1 MNQEPEMIDIF
12 AMLAMVAL
20 IIRNREGED
29 IVRSSYEIAE
39 QMIEERDRYVD

>member
-1 MNQEPEMIDIF
+1 MKNEPEMIDIF

-39 QMIEERDRYVD
+39 QMIEERNRYVD